1 MASSLRLPIWRAV
14 AGLARLTFLEAR
26 RTAVGKA
33 VVAAIVIALCLA
45 LFVDRIVLTEQARAT
60 VVTYAVIVRLGIV
73 LLIAQ
78 AIIANTVRDLNERI
92 VEHFL
97 ALPLTR
103 LQYAVGKWLGWA
115 GVAAVAGIAAGLPLL
130 GFTETPGRLAWTF
143 SFAAE
148 AVVVASIALLLAL
161 ALGRIVTAMLAF
173 CCLYLFARISYLLVL
188 LSNNMGAHQGT
199 LVERFDARYV
209 ELASYLLP
217 RMDRFA
223 DTAWLTGSAV
233 RIGPDVLQGVIYIA
247 LLGAVASIE
256 LRRKQF

>member
-1 MASSLRLPIWRAV
+1 MIRPRPRPLL
-14 AGLARLTFLEAR
+14 GLAQLTLLEAR

-33 VVAAIVIALCLA
+33 VIAAIVIALGLA
-45 LFVDRIVLTEQARAT
+45 LFVDRIVLTEQARAA
-60 VVTYAVIVRLGIV
+60 VITYAVIVRFGLV

-78 AIIANTVRDLNERI
+78 AIIANTVHDLHERM

-115 GVAAVAGIAAGLPLL
+115 AVAAVSAIAAGLPLL
-130 GFTETPGRLAWTF
+130 GFVGTPGRLAWTV
-143 SFAAE
+143 SFLVE
-148 AVVVASIALLLAL
+148 AVVVASLALLLAL
-161 ALGRIVTAMLAF
+161 ALGRVVTAMLAF

-188 LSNNMGAHQGT
+188 LANNMGASEGS
-199 LVERFDARYV
+199 LVERFDAFYI

-223 DTAWLTGSAV
+223 ETAWLTGGA
-233 RIGPDVLQGVIYIA
+233 IHLGPGLLQGAIYLA
-247 LLGAVASIE
+247 LLGAVASLE